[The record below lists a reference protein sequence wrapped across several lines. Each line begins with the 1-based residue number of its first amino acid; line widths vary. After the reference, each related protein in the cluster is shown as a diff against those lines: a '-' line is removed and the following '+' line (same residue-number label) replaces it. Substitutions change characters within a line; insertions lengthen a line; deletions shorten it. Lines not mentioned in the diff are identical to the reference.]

1 MGYVQHVPNSM
12 AGGEA
17 ALAALLELDEA
28 PTALVTSTDLVAVG
42 VLHAAYSRSR
52 VVPDELSVVGY
63 DDIPIAA
70 HTVPALTTLRMPIPE
85 VTGEGVRLAIQ
96 FARDASLEQEASVA
110 LFEPTLIVRQST
122 APLAASTRN
131 VPRRVSAPVA

>member
-1 MGYVQHVPNSM
+1 M

-17 ALAALLELDEA
+17 ALDALLELAEP

-42 VLHAAYSRSR
+42 VLHAAYSRNR

-96 FARDASLEQEASVA
+96 FARDASLPQEANRTR
-110 LFEPTLIVRQST
+110 FEPTLVVRQST
-122 APLAASTRN
+122 APPATSAPR
-131 VPRRVSAPVA
+131 VARRVSTPVA

>member
-1 MGYVQHVPNSM
+1 M

-17 ALAALLELDEA
+17 ALAALLELGER
-28 PTALVTSTDLVAVG
+28 PTALITSTDLVAVG
-42 VLHAAYSRSR
+42 VLHAAYSRKC

-96 FARDASLEQEASVA
+96 FARDASLEQEANRTV
-110 LFEPTLIVRQST
+110 FEPTLTVRQST
-122 APLAASTRN
+122 AAPATST
-131 VPRRVSAPVA
+131 PTATPRVSTPVA